1 MSSCKLTPRVY
12 IHEHLTQIFSN
23 FYSFPSI
30 SSPHMQDQ
38 QQRLGRVLEKN
49 NQWNHARS
57 QSTSWKWNLK
67 PLPLFS
73 SSTSAANFPGYLC
86 CKCWIKNCIV
96 ALGKICRE
104 YRVPWLC
111 NDSRDWVTLLSS
123 KFRKCMCENW
133 IELNCWLCVPGT
145 CSVFGLLVLVEV
157 LKNVVGSDVLCAISR
172 TVVVIKWSW
181 FEYVSLQFLEF
192 CVYWMPSWKYMHL
205 DMWNMNLLIISCCV
219 LVNCSGNISNTCT
232 WARIEK
238 LEFKEESNR
247 NLQENPTLQL
257 KIDL

>member
-133 IELNCWLCVPGT
+133 IELNWIADCVCPKHALFLDYLFLLKFWKTWLDLMCYVQFPG
-145 CSVFGLLVLVEV
+145 L
-157 LKNVVGSDVLCAISR
+157 
-172 TVVVIKWSW
+172 
-181 FEYVSLQFLEF
+181 
-192 CVYWMPSWKYMHL
+192 
-205 DMWNMNLLIISCCV
+205 
-219 LVNCSGNISNTCT
+219 
-232 WARIEK
+232 
-238 LEFKEESNR
+238 
-247 NLQENPTLQL
+247 
-257 KIDL
+257 